1 MHGHKIDS
9 SHHERRRP
17 EHEDSDNSEELDTEE
32 DDEEKC
38 LDMNE
43 YYDNEE
49 DVNDVGDCGG
59 GDEWNEIQLMELKQV
74 TLKQN
79 VL

>member
-17 EHEDSDNSEELDTEE
+17 EHEDSDNTEELDTED

-59 GDEWNEIQLMELKQV
+59 GDE
-74 TLKQN
+74 
-79 VL
+79 

>member
-1 MHGHKIDS
+1 MHWHKIDV

-17 EHEDSDNSEELDTEE
+17 ENEDSDNTEELDSE
-32 DDEEKC
+32 DNDEEKC

-49 DVNDVGDCGG
+49 DVNDVCDCGG
-59 GDEWNEIQLMELKQV
+59 GDEWSELYLMECIQFRPLQKAS
-74 TLKQN
+74 
-79 VL
+79 